1 MSQTMIIIQSGG
13 GLEQYSDHA
22 NNLLYQYYEN
32 SPSALID
39 IPLSA
44 EELGD
49 ITYYN
54 IIACQSI
61 PTPYGPSNPSIG
73 K

>member
-22 NNLLYQYYEN
+22 SNLLYQYYEN

-54 IIACQSI
+54 ILACQEI
-61 PTPYGPSNPSIG
+61 PTTNGSPHPHNGR
-73 K
+73 